1 MLIFHNNY
9 KIHNDW
15 LCLTALSGAQTNH
28 LSTQKAAV
36 ATMILHSFC
45 EYYSLL
51 CDRIGGEGGNVYSIL
66 SYAYSAEAA
75 FSDVVSAS
83 AWVAVV
89 SAASVSVPSVS
100 VASVSVPSVSVPL
113 VSVPSVV
120 SAATVSVDGVIMLL

>member
-1 MLIFHNNY
+1 MIIFHNNN

-15 LCLTALSGAQTNH
+15 LCLTALSGAQTNR

-36 ATMILHSFC
+36 ATMILHSLR

-51 CDRIGGEGGNVYSIL
+51 CDRIGGDGGNVYSIL

-89 SAASVSVPSVS
+89 SAASVSV
-100 VASVSVPSVSVPL
+100 ASVSVPSVSVPL

>member
-1 MLIFHNNY
+1 MIIFHNNN

-15 LCLTALSGAQTNH
+15 LCLTALSGAQTNR

-36 ATMILHSFC
+36 ATMILHSLR

-89 SAASVSVPSVS
+89 SAASVSV
-100 VASVSVPSVSVPL
+100 ASVSVPSVSVPL

>member
-1 MLIFHNNY
+1 MLQIIY
-9 KIHNDW
+9 KYYQYIN
-15 LCLTALSGAQTNH
+15 TTIQAQ
-28 LSTQKAAV
+28 LYSTQKAAV

-83 AWVAVV
+83 AWAAVV
-89 SAASVSVPSVS
+89 SAASVSVP
-100 VASVSVPSVSVPL
+100 SVSVPSVSVPL

>member
-1 MLIFHNNY
+1 MLQIIY
-9 KIHNDW
+9 KYYQYIN
-15 LCLTALSGAQTNH
+15 TTIQAQ
-28 LSTQKAAV
+28 LYSTQKAAV

-45 EYYSLL
+45 EYYSLM

-89 SAASVSVPSVS
+89 SAASVSV
-100 VASVSVPSVSVPL
+100 ASVSVPL